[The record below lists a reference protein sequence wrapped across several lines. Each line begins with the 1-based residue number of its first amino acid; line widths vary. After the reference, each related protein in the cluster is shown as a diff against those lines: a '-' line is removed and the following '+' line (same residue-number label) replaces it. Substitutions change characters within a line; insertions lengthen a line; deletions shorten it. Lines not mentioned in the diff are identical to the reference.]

1 MGGGGA
7 NRDANGRSDQQQ
19 PLRSPGPRCRP
30 PTFPGPR
37 SPTAGPLPRSGSRRR
52 RQPGGEPHGRAAAPE
67 PQPHRLLLVDWP
79 QPAGGLLLASRP
91 PGMEGGADTHPGASC
106 VQVWRTHA
114 HLQSRGPQDPSR
126 GLFTH
131 SANFRPV
138 PPSRKPLSGGG
149 PRPGGQAGRGCRVLM
164 VGPWQVW
171 HRPGLC
177 PQLAAWTPAAERP
190 APLPPSVWS
199 EAIQPPGRCAPPHRL
214 GAERATPPRGRDDGW
229 RPSPRPRTPP
239 GPSTEEGLGA
249 AAGRLVSMP
258 RQPRPGSSGV
268 LPTPPAA
275 PFPGVWPQPRPA
287 ARPRGQLSP
296 GPAPA
301 RPDSAVPLQ
310 PLLSLDHWVTTRFAG
325 AGDVRVTVQ
334 AACGSSV
341 LQDSKVVRVLGES
354 PGGGPPARDRSPTHL
369 CSGGPAL
376 TGDVHRVP
384 RRRDRPPAGSG
395 LIVALI
401 TTHFALRT
409 APPGAEAG
417 GQAGGGTAL
426 GRSPPTALTSGR
438 GAGSR
443 VAVSLTCA

>member
-1 MGGGGA
+1 MPISNLGA
-7 NRDANGRSDQQQ
+7 LKTQA
-19 PLRSPGPRCRP
+19 
-30 PTFPGPR
+30 
-37 SPTAGPLPRSGSRRR
+37 
-52 RQPGGEPHGRAAAPE
+52 
-67 PQPHRLLLVDWP
+67 
-79 QPAGGLLLASRP
+79 
-91 PGMEGGADTHPGASC
+91 GASSLI
-106 VQVWRTHA
+106 QQTSG
-114 HLQSRGPQDPSR
+114 LYPQAES
-126 GLFTH
+126 
-131 SANFRPV
+131 
-138 PPSRKPLSGGG
+138 PPNSGGG

-199 EAIQPPGRCAPPHRL
+199 EAIQPPGRCVPPHRL

-249 AAGRLVSMP
+249 AAGRLVSML

-275 PFPGVWPQPRPA
+275 PFPGVSPQPRPA

-296 GPAPA
+296 GPGPA

-354 PGGGPPARDRSPTHL
+354 PGGWAACQGSQPHAPVL
-369 CSGGPAL
+369 GGP
-376 TGDVHRVP
+376 GPHRRRPHRVP

-409 APPGAEAG
+409 APPG
-417 GQAGGGTAL
+417 
-426 GRSPPTALTSGR
+426 GR
-438 GAGSR
+438 GRRSGGRWDRPRPLPTHSPDERPWRGVAGRRVPDVRLTPSVTASGVGRDDSMSVNIVQLARRLTRLRNVFRVTRPVQTSPRDSR
-443 VAVSLTCA
+443 SRRAAPARPGLTPSDPLARFAPPPPATADQLLHLRARFLV

>member
-1 MGGGGA
+1 MA
-7 NRDANGRSDQQQ
+7 QQ
-19 PLRSPGPRCRP
+19 
-30 PTFPGPR
+30 TF
-37 SPTAGPLPRSGSRRR
+37 
-52 RQPGGEPHGRAAAPE
+52 
-67 PQPHRLLLVDWP
+67 
-79 QPAGGLLLASRP
+79 
-91 PGMEGGADTHPGASC
+91 
-106 VQVWRTHA
+106 
-114 HLQSRGPQDPSR
+114 GPQAESPS
-126 GLFTH
+126 
-131 SANFRPV
+131 N
-138 PPSRKPLSGGG
+138 SGGG

-171 HRPGLC
+171 HRPGLW

-199 EAIQPPGRCAPPHRL
+199 EAIQPPGRCVPPHRL
-214 GAERATPPRGRDDGW
+214 GAERATPLRGRDDGW

-275 PFPGVWPQPRPA
+275 PFPGVSPQPRPA
-287 ARPRGQLSP
+287 
-296 GPAPA
+296 A

-354 PGGGPPARDRSPTHL
+354 PGGRAACQGSQPHAPVLGGPGPHRRRPQSTPKEGPPPSGLRPHRRSDNHSFCFEDGPPGGRGRRSGGRWDRPRPLPTH
-369 CSGGPAL
+369 SPDERPRRGVAGR
-376 TGDVHRVP
+376 RVP
-384 RRRDRPPAGSG
+384 DVRLTPSVTASGVGRDDSMSVNIVQLACRLTRLRNVFRVTRPVQTSPRDSRSRRAAPARPGLPPSDPLARFAPPPPATADQ
-395 LIVALI
+395 LP
-401 TTHFALRT
+401 HLR
-409 APPGAEAG
+409 ARF
-417 GQAGGGTAL
+417 L
-426 GRSPPTALTSGR
+426 
-438 GAGSR
+438 
-443 VAVSLTCA
+443 V